1 MKKSML
7 IVLAFT
13 ALTLVACNK
22 SEQPTPEV
30 APATT
35 EAPAEGHDVEHQ
47 HVTGTPDHAHDEAH
61 HQAHDHQAH
70 HPEHQETAPEA
81 PAAQ

>member
-7 IVLAFT
+7 LVLALT
-13 ALTLVACNK
+13 AIVLVACNK
-22 SEQPTPEV
+22 SEQAAPTQ
-30 APATT
+30 
-35 EAPAEGHDVEHQ
+35 GHDVEHQ
-47 HVTGTPDHAHDEAH
+47 HVEANPDHSHDDTH

-70 HPEHQETAPEA
+70 HPEHQEQA

>member
-13 ALTLVACNK
+13 ALVLVACNK
-22 SEQPTPEV
+22 AEQPAPEV
-30 APATT
+30 TT
-35 EAPAEGHDVEHQ
+35 EAAAAAGHDVEHQ
-47 HVTGTPDHAHDEAH
+47 HVEANPDHAHDDTH

-70 HPEHQETAPEA
+70 HPEHQEA
-81 PAAQ
+81 PAQ